1 MGKQLVIPGADFSAN
16 GIIPDYDFVFVLSPN
31 SSATITVNGTTYS
44 ISNTTAKS
52 REIGL
57 NVAGTVTN
65 INSLCKN
72 QTSVEKVK
80 INKDL
85 SSLTYCTE
93 AFRGANK
100 LKEVD
105 LSATSLSSANS
116 SFRMFQGCTILEK
129 IKLPSQALFKAPTY
143 FFISSKNLAGVD
155 FSQFAFSGDLGNGFQ
170 ETSVERFNGID
181 TSAVTKMAYAFAS
194 SYAVNL
200 DLSEFNTSGVS
211 TMAHM
216 FDGATLLRTITLGAN
231 FSMTSSTTATDMFKG
246 CRVLETIN
254 ATQLLSSSETISAL
268 KSAVSGS
275 ANVSNSISLIC
286 ADATLTWDGT
296 SWS

>member
-1 MGKQLVIPGADFSAN
+1 MGKQLVIPGADYSAN

-52 REIGL
+52 REVGL
-57 NVAGTVTN
+57 NVAGTVTD

-72 QTSVEKVK
+72 QTSIESVI

-85 SSLTYCTE
+85 SSLSYCTE

-105 LSATSLSSANS
+105 LSATSISSANS
-116 SFRMFQGCTILEK
+116 SFRIFQGCTILETV
-129 IKLPSQALFKAPTY
+129 KLPSATLFNYPAY
-143 FFISSKNLAGVD
+143 FFISAKNLAGVD
-155 FSQFAFSGDLGNGFQ
+155 FSKFIFKGDFSNAFQ
-170 ETSVERFNGID
+170 ETSAERFNGID
-181 TSAVTKMAYAFAS
+181 TSQVSKMGYTFAS

-200 DLSEFNTSGVS
+200 DISEFNTSSVS
-211 TMAHM
+211 TMTHM
-216 FDGATLLRTITLGAN
+216 FDGAKLMRTLILGAN
-231 FSMTSSTTATDMFKG
+231 FTMTSNTVKDEMFKG
-246 CRVLETIN
+246 CTALETIN
-254 ATQLLSSSETISAL
+254 ASQLLSSSETITAL

-275 ANVSNSISLIC
+275 TNVSGNISLIC
-286 ADATLTWDGT
+286 SDVTLNWNGI

>member
-1 MGKQLVIPGADFSAN
+1 MGKRLVIPDADFSAN

-44 ISNTTAKS
+44 ISNATAKS
-52 REIGL
+52 REVGL

-105 LSATSLSSANS
+105 LSATSLSSARS
-116 SFRMFQGCTILEK
+116 SFRTFQGCTLLEK
-129 IKLPSQALFKAPTY
+129 IKLPSRTLFNAPTY
-143 FFISSKNLAGVD
+143 FFIESKVLTGVD
-155 FSQFAFSGDLGNGFQ
+155 FSLFAFSGDFGNGFQ
-170 ETSVERFNGID
+170 GTSVERFDGID
-181 TSAVTKMAYAFAS
+181 TSQVTKMAYTFAS
-194 SYAVNL
+194 SLAVNL
-200 DLSEFNTSGVS
+200 DISDFNTSGVS

-216 FDGATLLRTITLGAN
+216 FDGANHLRTLTLGAN

-246 CRVLETIN
+246 CRVLETIY
-254 ATQLLSSSETISAL
+254 ATQLLSSSETITAL
-268 KSAVSGS
+268 KSAISS
-275 ANVSNSISLIC
+275 STNVSSSILLIC
-286 ADATLTWDGT
+286 SDATLTWNGT